1 MRCRRRIHSC
11 LLQSAAIIVVTT
23 AAVGSAR
30 AQAANT
36 TGANVNAL
44 NLLAPF
50 LTLNATPVG
59 QATLQQSLQTVI
71 AINNGATPT
80 QQQIAVSD
88 ALNLISDVS
97 NEITLANDT
106 HKYYGPAANLAG
118 GLPAQATVDNITPH
132 QPVGGFGS
140 VLGPIYQNGVCK
152 DSHTNCA
159 AEQPLSA
166 TVTLLTAALDFANS
180 PPPNSNYIG
189 SDLDLAKYYFANGTI
204 SKDGPPA
211 VAPAGY
217 TLPTFNGLPRPRGQ
231 TH

>member
-1 MRCRRRIHSC
+1 MMRCRRRIHSC

-23 AAVGSAR
+23 AAVGSAK

-50 LTLNATPVG
+50 FTLNATPVG

-71 AINNGATPT
+71 AINNHATLM
-80 QQQIAVSD
+80 QQQTAVSD
-88 ALNLISDVS
+88 ALNLMSEVS
-97 NEITLANDT
+97 NKITLPDNS

-118 GLPAQATVDNITPH
+118 GLPPQATVDNVTPH

-152 DSHTNCA
+152 DSHA

-166 TVTLLTAALDFANS
+166 TVTLLTTALDFANS

-189 SDLDLAKYYFANGTI
+189 SDL
-204 SKDGPPA
+204 
-211 VAPAGY
+211 
-217 TLPTFNGLPRPRGQ
+217 
-231 TH
+231 